1 MNPKCEF
8 IKCSCPSAQKIKKQD
23 EKYTFRYI
31 DEQLNLI
38 YYNVPKVASTSITK
52 LLFSRSQCLR
62 NPEEPIDKYFKFSF
76 VRNPFARAVSNFK
89 MFTGK
94 AVNENEKIKVD
105 QMKEFLK
112 EPEKLTFIKFLNFI
126 NEKDNH
132 HWQPQS
138 DFIPPNVDFVG
149 KLENISNDILI
160 VFDKAKIQ
168 GLTLPH
174 FNKTIKDS
182 YLDYYDEESKSLV
195 ESKYQKDFERFGYE
209 FDK

>member
-8 IKCSCPSAQKIKKQD
+8 IKCSCPSAQHLKKQD

-31 DEQLNLI
+31 DEELNII

-52 LLFSRSQCLR
+52 LLFSRAQCLTTPKR
-62 NPEEPIDKYFKFSF
+62 PIGEYFKFSF

-94 AVNENEKIKVD
+94 SINENEKIKVE
-105 QMKEFLK
+105 QMKEFLDK
-112 EPEKLTFIKFLNFI
+112 PNELTFIDFLNFT

-138 DFIPPNVDFVG
+138 DFIPLDVDFIG
-149 KLENISNDILI
+149 KLEDIYNDIDH
-160 VFDKAKIQ
+160 VFEKAKIE
-168 GLTLPH
+168 GLSLPH
-174 FNKTIKDS
+174 FNRTIKDN
-182 YLDYYDEESKSLV
+182 YLDYYNEQSKNFV
-195 ESKYQKDFERFGYE
+195 VSKYKEDFERFGYE
-209 FDK
+209 FN